1 MRRQEIGT
9 KKRIHGLELQ
19 LKRQWNKIKGI
30 IQEEI
35 CDQQGNEQSNVKTR
49 QRENKRRQKNRLL
62 KEQGKIPKVS
72 EVR

>member
-19 LKRQWNKIKGI
+19 LKIQWNKIKGI